1 MARIGLAIVHGL
13 ILALMALPL
22 AAQTGPGAYPSKAVR
37 FICPFPPGGL
47 NDLLARYFAQRL
59 TDSFG
64 QQVFVDNRGGAAG
77 IIGAEAGMRAA
88 PDGYTITMANLSMLT
103 INPSLYPKLPY
114 DPMRDFAHVIELA
127 ESINLLLVHPSR
139 PVKSVMDLLALA
151 SARPDEINFGS
162 PGIGTP
168 QHLAIE
174 LMNSM
179 AGTKMHHIPYKGSGA
194 GIPALIAGETQ
205 VYMEPVAT
213 IMPHVKSGRIRAL
226 AVTTAQRAPMLPHL
240 PTVADALPG
249 FEFTSWYGVLMPAA
263 TPRPLVLR
271 LNEAINR
278 VLSQAEVKTF
288 LEKQAMV
295 SLGGAPEAFT
305 ARIKRESAR
314 WGKVVRDTGARVE

>member
-1 MARIGLAIVHGL
+1 L
-13 ILALMALPL
+13 
-22 AAQTGPGAYPSKAVR
+22 R

-88 PDGYTITMANLSMLT
+88 SDGYTIIMANLSMLT
-103 INPSLYPKLPY
+103 INPSLYAKLPY

-127 ESINLLLVHPSR
+127 ESINLLLVHPSL
-139 PVKSVMDLLALA
+139 PAKSVKELLALA
-151 SARPDEINFGS
+151 RARPGDINFGS

-174 LMNSM
+174 LMNTM

-194 GIPALIAGETQ
+194 GIPALIAGESQ
-205 VYMEPVAT
+205 VYMEPIAT

-226 AVTTAQRAPMLPHL
+226 AVTSAQRVAMLPEL
-240 PTVADALPG
+240 PTVADSLPG

-271 LNEAINR
+271 VNEEINR
-278 VLSQAEVKTF
+278 VLSQAEVKAY
-288 LEKQAMV
+288 LEKQAMGP
-295 SLGGAPEAFT
+295 LGGAPEAFT

-314 WGKVVRDTGARVE
+314 WGKVVKDTGARAE

>member
-1 MARIGLAIVHGL
+1 MARIGRVLHGI
-13 ILALMALPL
+13 ILALLALPV
-22 AAQTGPGAYPSKAVR
+22 AAQTGAGTYPSKPVR

-47 NDLLARYFAQRL
+47 NDLLARFFAQRL
-59 TDSFG
+59 SDSLG

-88 PDGYTITMANLSMLT
+88 PDGYTITMANLSMMT
-103 INPSLYPKLPY
+103 INPSLYAKLPY

-127 ESINLLLVHPSR
+127 ESINLLLVHPSL
-139 PVKSVMDLLALA
+139 PVKSVKELLALA
-151 SARPDEINFGS
+151 KARPGDLNYGS

-168 QHLAIE
+168 GHLATE

-179 AGTKMHHIPYKGSGA
+179 AGVKMHHVPYKGSGA
-194 GIPALIAGETQ
+194 GIPALIAGESQ
-205 VYMEPVAT
+205 VYIEPVAT
-213 IMPHVKSGRIRAL
+213 IIQHVNSGRVRAL
-226 AVTTAQRAPMLPHL
+226 AVTSAKRAAMLPDL
-240 PTVADALPG
+240 PTVADTLAG

-271 LNEAINR
+271 VNEAINR
-278 VLSQAEVKTF
+278 VLSQAETKAY

-295 SLGGAPEAFT
+295 PLGGAPEAFT

-314 WGKVVRDTGARVE
+314 WGKVVKDTGAKAD